1 MFLLSKFLSVFKS
14 EFRLCRFAFQ
24 RWMQDEERVYP
35 HGASKSG
42 LKPASPDAAGRPLSV
57 LKCSF
62 FGRLEAKW
70 SWWVPCSHVYI
81 AVRDKN
87 VGKRIFFFFFVS
99 QSAILNRISGNK
111 TWPIFRRQ
119 NQIRT
124 YLLSVFHEKGN
135 GGQLSKGEN
144 HTSSP
149 CCMWTWTWPGEGDE
163 GNLGMSWATRQAGFS
178 FPSPLSFWTSCT
190 LVNLEFPAQRQKTA
204 STVGF
209 SPNMILAGWKPKK
222 QCIQF
227 HQRAHNLKCCD
238 WARLGTRKIVKNKPS
253 AVNARLSE
261 AIHNDVSTFLN
272 GEVD

>member
-124 YLLSVFHEKGN
+124 LSVERLPWERKWRAAEQGRKSHIITMLHVDLNLTWWGRRGQPGN
-135 GGQLSKGEN
+135 VLSHQTGRV
-144 HTSSP
+144 
-149 CCMWTWTWPGEGDE
+149 
-163 GNLGMSWATRQAGFS
+163 LL
-178 FPSPLSFWTSCT
+178 PLSSVF
-190 LVNLEFPAQRQKTA
+190 LNFLH
-204 STVGF
+204 F
-209 SPNMILAGWKPKK
+209 SE
-222 QCIQF
+222 
-227 HQRAHNLKCCD
+227 
-238 WARLGTRKIVKNKPS
+238 LGVS
-253 AVNARLSE
+253 SSE
-261 AIHNDVSTFLN
+261 AENCIYSWLLPKHDLSWMKT
-272 GEVD
+272 